1 MKFLN
6 KINNWI
12 SLLED
17 WILVSIVLFMVLMA
31 FLQVILR
38 NIFDMGIIWGDIL
51 LRHLVLWIGF
61 IGASLATKK
70 NKHINIDVL
79 KRLHKG
85 MSKRVI
91 NLVVNL
97 VASFVAAYLAVAAW
111 RFVMD
116 EKEFA
121 TIIFNEIPAWP
132 FQIIIPFGFALMSIR
147 FIISGLNTLTER
159 EEN

>member
-70 NKHINIDVL
+70 KQTHQ
-79 KRLHKG
+79 
-85 MSKRVI
+85 
-91 NLVVNL
+91 
-97 VASFVAAYLAVAAW
+97 Y
-111 RFVMD
+111 
-116 EKEFA
+116 
-121 TIIFNEIPAWP
+121 
-132 FQIIIPFGFALMSIR
+132 
-147 FIISGLNTLTER
+147 
-159 EEN
+159 